1 MHLISRDFKAALS
14 DAVWSLESKFRLHAS
29 WLSCQEVEGLVVV
42 VTAERPLSRDAVSM
56 FVSKKQLDNFHFGFR
71 PFPTVVAAT
80 KLGILDRK
88 LEQFTAKNWVFV
100 DSDVRTIFGHVC
112 CDWTK
117 WTDLSL
123 TLTRSFFCLNLTR
136 SNWKLTWSCNIFN
149 LQIQHISGLQKRTVP
164 TFILVTG

>member
-1 MHLISRDFKAALS
+1 M
-14 DAVWSLESKFRLHAS
+14 
-29 WLSCQEVEGLVVV
+29 VV

-112 CDWTK
+112 CD
-117 WTDLSL
+117 
-123 TLTRSFFCLNLTR
+123 
-136 SNWKLTWSCNIFN
+136 
-149 LQIQHISGLQKRTVP
+149 
-164 TFILVTG
+164 